1 MATRPVFMAS
11 DKWPFYKTVYV
22 SFDWNSGFAVSQ
34 KQKNITA
41 IHERFILS
49 YPESSVL
56 EISSKSMQ
64 AHGKDLSAFF
74 LKKYVPHLGKSV
86 PVECVFQAGKV
97 FKGGGPYTDILE
109 KTPKE
114 AKRDDRLKTSGTLA
128 AFKFE
133 DKEFPLSPKTLFY
146 DYLYINALLENP
158 ELIDV
163 VMQYDAF
170 TDIEFNPDRSI
181 NCQAKAA
188 ATFVS
193 LQRLGLLDKVK
204 DPEQFRELMLY
215 KTTAKEK
222 EEKPLPE
229 LKVGMTFEHKVWGTC
244 TITALS
250 GAIATVTSNS
260 VGEKRVGVE
269 WIQKNCF

>member
-1 MATRPVFMAS
+1 MATRPVFMTS
-11 DKWPFYKTVYV
+11 DKWPFYTKVCIT
-22 SFDWNSGFAVSQ
+22 FDWNSGFSVSQ
-34 KQKNITA
+34 KQKNIA
-41 IHERFILS
+41 ALHERFLLAH
-49 YPESSVL
+49 PESSVL

-64 AHGKDLSAFF
+64 EHGKGLSAVF

-109 KTPKE
+109 KSSKE
-114 AKRDDRLKTSGTLA
+114 AKKDDRLKTSGDLA
-128 AFKFE
+128 AFRFE

-158 ELIDV
+158 ELIDT
-163 VMQYDAF
+163 VMKYDAF

-193 LQRLGLLDKVK
+193 LKRLGLLDKVK
-204 DPEQFRELMLY
+204 DPESFRKLMMY
-215 KTTAKEK
+215 KAPAEKK

-229 LKVGMTFEHKVWGTC
+229 LKVGMTFNHKVWGTC

-250 GAIATVTSNS
+250 GAIATVTSES